1 MPRLAAITYEG
12 LPLASGGAHKLR
24 TRGFV
29 AAFNALQSFASA
41 VSLDAIPKEVLVE
54 VVTGD
59 GVPKEFFDS
68 LSPEFDANFMR
79 RPSRAIGA
87 YTGHQWEINAACIDR
102 IVDQFE
108 KLRPVPQAGFAGGAA
123 VVHVTWNLVLAD
135 KERKPLPHQD
145 KDDYLG
151 YEVGCKVYLGES
163 LVYARI
169 SETTTAHLF
178 LSLPFENV
186 TDDARRLAAEIESR
200 FPCRLSSKH
209 WKMWRL
215 TKNGRSYVG
224 RKIPGLTRRE
234 RD

>member
-1 MPRLAAITYEG
+1 MPRLAVITYEG

-24 TRGFV
+24 TRGSV

-41 VSLDAIPKEVLVE
+41 VSLDATPTDLLVE

-59 GVPKEFFDS
+59 GVAKEFTDS
-68 LSPEFDANFMR
+68 LSSEFDSNFMR

-87 YTGHQWEINAACIDR
+87 YTGHQWEINASCLNR

-108 KLRPVPQAGFAGGAA
+108 RLRPIPQAGYAGNAA
-123 VVHVTWNLVLAD
+123 VIHATWNLVLTD
-135 KERKPLPHQD
+135 KERRPLPYQG

-151 YEVGCKVYLGES
+151 YEIGYEFSLGQS

-178 LSLPFENV
+178 LSLPFEDV
-186 TDDARRLAAEIESR
+186 TDDARQLAAEIESH

-209 WKMWRL
+209 WKMWKL

-224 RKIPGLTRRE
+224 RKIPGLT
-234 RD
+234 

>member
-41 VSLDAIPKEVLVE
+41 VSLDAIPKDLLVE

-59 GVPKEFFDS
+59 GVPKEFTDS
-68 LSPEFDANFMR
+68 LSSEFDANFMR
-79 RPSRAIGA
+79 RPDRIIGA
-87 YTGHQWEINAACIDR
+87 YTGHQWEINAPSLNQ

-108 KLRPVPQAGFAGGAA
+108 KLRPVPHAGFAADA
-123 VVHVTWNLVLAD
+123 LVVHATWNLVLAD

-145 KDDYLG
+145 KDNYMR
-151 YEVGCKVYLGES
+151 YEVGYELCLGES

-169 SETTTAHLF
+169 SETTTANLF
-178 LSLPFENV
+178 LTLPFENV
-186 TDDARRLAAEIESR
+186 TDDARRLAAEIESQ

-224 RKIPGLTRRE
+224 RKIPGLT
-234 RD
+234 